1 MTIED
6 SIKKG
11 LESYEICYDRH
22 ILQDLCTYVQ
32 EIKKWNEHINLTGF
46 KDTESLIKGLLYDA
60 FFVYTFMDK
69 ESSIL
74 DMGSGA
80 GIISIPTGII
90 NRGMEVFSVDKN
102 TKKIHFQRHIKRL
115 LGLERFH
122 PLRERIESIKDIS
135 VDIVTA
141 KGFGRIEDILCKGAN
156 ILKKGGKVL
165 ILKGKNDKPVE
176 FNGFD
181 LVGDIVYSLTDSEKI
196 YRLFIYSRDMGF

>member
-11 LESYEICYDRH
+11 LESYKICYDSH

-80 GIISIPTGII
+80 GIISIPTAII

-141 KGFGRIEDILCKGAN
+141 KGFGCIEDILSKTAN

-196 YRLFIYSRDMGF
+196 YRLFIYSRDMRF